1 MEIEQVKLTRP
12 EDFESIAAALE
23 DSYFAHR
30 RIQHISN
37 RLMPSRDEIY
47 GIIEHLFTL
56 LFPGF
61 FGRQDLTAENVGR
74 HVRDQLEDVSIR
86 LYRQIYQCFTAR
98 KHDDANLQRHAWLI
112 TNLFLDTLPR
122 VRDMLEHDVIAAFKG
137 DPAAQDTDEIIFS
150 YPSTIAIGT
159 YRLAHELYSLQVPLM
174 PRIMT
179 ERAHS
184 LTGIDIHPGAKIG
197 KGFFIDHGTGVVIGA
212 TTVIGNNC
220 KLYQGVTLGAISFP
234 HDDEGYIVR
243 GQKRHPTLE
252 DEVIVYSNASILG
265 DVTIGTRST
274 IGGSVFLTQS
284 VPPGSL
290 VAMKPSDLKFKSNCG
305 FLGRGHVADYQI

>member
-1 MEIEQVKLTRP
+1 MDDMTFNTQNE
-12 EDFESIAAALE
+12 FESLAAALE
-23 DSYFAHR
+23 DSYYAHR

-47 GIIEHLFTL
+47 GIIDHLFTL

-61 FGRQDLTAENVGR
+61 FGQQGLTKDSLHRYLRDELENVG
-74 HVRDQLEDVSIR
+74 IR
-86 LYRQIYQCFTAR
+86 LYRQIYQCFSAR
-98 KHDDANLQRHAWLI
+98 KEDDAQLRKQAWLI
-112 TNLFLDTLPR
+112 TRLFLETLPR
-122 VRDMLEHDVIAAFKG
+122 IRDMLEHDIIAAYRG
-137 DPAAQDTDEIIFS
+137 DPAARDTDEIIFS

-159 YRLAHELYSLQVPLM
+159 YRLAHELWNLQVPLM

-179 ERAHS
+179 EHAHCR
-184 LTGIDIHPGAKIG
+184 TGIDIHPGARIG
-197 KGFFIDHGTGVVIGA
+197 RGIFIDHGTGVTIGE
-212 TTVIGNNC
+212 TTIIGNNC

-234 HDDEGYIVR
+234 IDDEGMIVR
-243 GQKRHPTLE
+243 GNKRHPTLE

-265 DVTIGTRST
+265 NVIIGARST

-290 VAMKPSDLKFKSNCG
+290 VALKPADLKFKANCG
-305 FLGRGHVADYQI
+305 FLGRGHVDDYQI